1 MLQLVWFKRDLR
13 SADHQALYQ
22 AAQAGPVLAFYC
34 LEQDYW
40 QLPDTSVRQWQF
52 VRESL
57 SDLNHQL
64 DGQLQIFQGDVVQ
77 LLMQLKN
84 KLGEFTLHSH
94 EETGNY
100 WTYQRDIQV
109 ADWCRQHQISWQ
121 QYQQFGVVRPNP
133 GRDHWAQNWQRF
145 MQQPFDT
152 PSHNSIT
159 STIQWH
165 VFTRDHELPAAE
177 LNNDYGKLTLPCPG
191 RQYGG
196 RQQGLAL
203 LTSFLQQR
211 GEFYRSSISS
221 PITAEHACSRLS
233 PYLAY
238 GCLSMREV
246 LTAVQL
252 TQQQQPTRYWKNSLK
267 AFESRL
273 WWHCHFIQKLEDQPD
288 MEWRNLHPAYNELR
302 QHYNPQWLMAW
313 KTGNTGWPMVDAC
326 MRYLHHH
333 GWINFRMRAMLMSV
347 ASYPLWLPWQ
357 VTAPFLAQLFVDYEP
372 GIHYPQAQMQAG
384 TTGINIPR
392 IYNPTLQA
400 QKLDPS
406 GNFIRQ
412 WLPELR
418 QVPTSWIHQ
427 PWLMP
432 ENLQQSYNCILGKN
446 YPVPLVDFSDACRKA
461 RHLISGVRDA
471 DFHREAHQI
480 GDKHGSRKKRNHS
493 RNVMKTAVKSS
504 GSKNNGLKANGQKI
518 NSRKKR
524 QNNSQQMTLF

>member
-13 SADHQALYQ
+13 SADHQALCQ
-22 AAQAGPVLAFYC
+22 AAKAGPVLAFYC
-34 LEQDYW
+34 LEPDYW
-40 QLPDTSVRQWQF
+40 QLPDTSARQWQF

-57 SDLNHQL
+57 ADLNHQL
-64 DGQLQIFQGDVVQ
+64 EGQLRLFQGNVIQ
-77 LLMQLKN
+77 LLTQLKH
-84 KLGEFTLHSH
+84 KLGQFTLHSH
-94 EETGNY
+94 QETGNY

-109 ADWCRQHQISWQ
+109 ANWCRQHQIHWH
-121 QYQQFGVVRPNP
+121 QYQQFGVIRPNP
-133 GRDHWAQNWQRF
+133 GRDHWAKNWQSF
-145 MQQPFDT
+145 MQQPVATLTDNT
-152 PSHNSIT
+152 IQKNSINT
-159 STIQWH
+159 VQWH
-165 VFTRDHELPAAE
+165 IVSEDLQLPAAD
-177 LNNDYGKLTLPCPG
+177 LNQVYGKLTLPCPG
-191 RQYGG
+191 RQHGG

-203 LTSFLQQR
+203 LNSFLQQR

-246 LTAVQL
+246 LAAVRI
-252 TQQQQPTRYWKNSLK
+252 TQQQQSTRYWKNSLK

-288 MEWRNLHPAYNELR
+288 MEWRNLHPAYNALR

-313 KTGNTGWPMVDAC
+313 KSGNTGWPMVDAC

-372 GIHYPQAQMQAG
+372 GIHYPQAQMQSG

-406 GNFIRQ
+406 GSFIRQ

-432 ENLQQSYNCILGKN
+432 EKLQQSYRCILGKH
-446 YPVPLVDFSDACRKA
+446 YPMPLVDFSDACRTA
-461 RHLISGVRDA
+461 RHLINDVRDA
-471 DFHREAHQI
+471 GFHQHANHI
-480 GDKHGSRKKRNHS
+480 GDKHGSRKNRSSRRN
-493 RNVMKTAVKSS
+493 RRKNIKKT
-504 GSKNNGLKANGQKI
+504 
-518 NSRKKR
+518 NSD

>member
-13 SADHQALYQ
+13 STDHQALHQ

-34 LEQDYW
+34 LEPDYW
-40 QLPDTSVRQWQF
+40 QLADTSVRQWQF

-57 SDLNHQL
+57 QDLSNEL
-64 DGQLQIFQGDVVQ
+64 DGRLQIFQGNVVP
-77 LLMQLKN
+77 LLAQLKTV
-84 KLGEFTLHSH
+84 LGQFTLHSH
-94 EETGNY
+94 QETGNN

-109 ADWCRQHQISWQ
+109 AAWCRQHQINWQ
-121 QYQQFGVVRPNP
+121 QYQQFGVLRPNP
-133 GRDHWAQNWQRF
+133 GRDHWAKNWQRF
-145 MQQPFDT
+145 MQQPAVQPTD
-152 PSHNSIT
+152 H
-159 STIQWH
+159 STISAINWH
-165 VFTRDHELPAAE
+165 AFTGDCKLPLAE
-177 LNNDYGKLTLPCPG
+177 INQDYGKLQLPCPG
-191 RQYGG
+191 RQHGG

-203 LTSFLQQR
+203 LNSFLQQR

-221 PITAEHACSRLS
+221 PISAEHACSRLS

-252 TQQQQPTRYWKNSLK
+252 AHQKQPTRYWKNSLK

-288 MEWRNLHPAYNELR
+288 MEWRNLHSAYNELR
-302 QHYNPQWLMAW
+302 QHYNPQWLVAW

-406 GNFIRQ
+406 GTFIRQ

-418 QVPTSWIHQ
+418 NVPNSWIHQ

-432 ENLQQSYNCILGKN
+432 EKLQQSSGCVLGRH
-446 YPVPLVDFSDACRKA
+446 YPPPLVDFSEACRTA
-461 RHLISGVRDA
+461 RQFINSVRDT
-471 DFHREAHQI
+471 DFRQQANQI
-480 GDKHGSRKKRNHS
+480 GEKHGSRKKQS
-493 RNVMKTAVKSS
+493 RRRAKS
-504 GSKNNGLKANGQKI
+504 N
-518 NSRKKR
+518 R
-524 QNNSQQMTLF
+524 QSNSQQMTLF